1 MNNLFLIC
9 NALEDAT
16 RQERGI
22 TTDSPAASRKVFH
35 LARAARKAGVRAVVV
50 SLGRGKADDSARYFP
65 GKAAR
70 VNGVSTVYLPFSH
83 IPVLSE
89 LLTLLSLAPLIWRL
103 RLYKGPKAAVFYN
116 RMPSYL
122 TGLVLARLLRFRT
135 VLDLEDGETVTRN
148 WSFAGVK
155 YRLLRWLYDTLC
167 SGGAMLACS
176 ALANMTEL
184 RPTYCCYGTY
194 ETGGRSRR
202 EPVSPISVLMG
213 GTVSVDTGA
222 QMLID
227 AIALLRKES
236 PSWAADIRIEITGK
250 GDCLQ
255 YFQALAEDTAKPEVV
270 VHGRMTDDE
279 YKEVLARTD
288 VGLALKPNSGEL
300 ANTTFPS
307 KVIEYAGS
315 GVLVITTDISDVRE
329 VLGSGAIYLAEDDP
343 QLLIEKLRWVAENR
357 EEAGGLAL
365 AGSKRVAESCSP
377 AAVGRTLDEFL
388 FARGERDF
396 N

>member
-1 MNNLFLIC
+1 VNNLFLIG

-22 TTDSPAASRKVFH
+22 TSDSPAASHKVFH
-35 LARAARKAGVRAVVV
+35 LARAARKAGVRTVVV
-50 SLGRGKADDSARYFP
+50 SLGRGRADGSFRYFP

-70 VNGVSTVYLPFSH
+70 VNGVSVVYLPFTH
-83 IPVLSE
+83 IPILSE

-103 RLYKGPKAAVFYN
+103 RLYKGHKAVVFYN

-148 WSFAGVK
+148 WSFAGARN
-155 YRLLRWLYDTLC
+155 RLLRWLYDALC
-167 SGGAMLACS
+167 SDGAMLACS
-176 ALANMTEL
+176 ALAKMTKL
-184 RPTYCCYGTY
+184 QPTLCCYGTY
-194 ETGGRSRR
+194 EAGVRGWR
-202 EPVSPISVLMG
+202 EPLLPINVLMG
-213 GTVSVDTGA
+213 GTISVDTGA

-227 AIALLRKES
+227 VIAALRKEV
-236 PSWAADIRIEITGK
+236 PFWAVDIRIEITGK

-255 YFQALAEDTAKPEVV
+255 DFQALAEDAAKPEVV
-270 VHGRMTDDE
+270 VHGRMTDDK
-279 YKEVLARTD
+279 YREVLARID

-315 GVLVITTDISDVRE
+315 GVLVITTDISDVRT
-329 VLGSGAIYLAEDDP
+329 VLGSGAIYLVDDDP

-357 EEAGGLAL
+357 EEAGKLAL
-365 AGSKRVAESCSP
+365 EGRKRVAELCSP
-377 AAVGRTLDEFL
+377 EAVGRALDGFL
-388 FARGERDF
+388 FAREERDF